1 MDGSTGSGNCV
12 VKIDLNFFSFM
23 GVSTG
28 SGYCFL
34 KIDLYFFSFMDGS
47 IGFGNCFLRIDLY
60 FFSSTGEPEA
70 QAEPKPT
77 HCHSS
82 ESSRGSSDC
91 SKSPLS

>member
-60 FFSSTGEPEA
+60 FLIHRRAGSAGG
-70 QAEPKPT
+70 AET
-77 HCHSS
+77 Y
-82 ESSRGSSDC
+82 
-91 SKSPLS
+91 PLS